1 MFFDAHTHL
10 DRNPRYSIL
19 NNKEISQLERPF
31 SVGIHPRDVLSVK
44 VDLVQFGTSLK
55 SPNCLALGEAGL
67 DKILRIP
74 IQKQLDIF
82 ELQVYL
88 SEKFKIPLILHCVK
102 AWNEVQKVRMKM
114 KPRQKWIFHGF
125 RKVAL
130 LDAVLA
136 DENMLIG
143 LGTAILWDEKLQNAL
158 SKISLDRML
167 LETDDDEGN
176 SIEEVYECV
185 ARLKNISLQAL
196 QNQLEI
202 NFKNTF
208 QKWEIGSKDL
218 NF

>member
-1 MFFDAHTHL
+1 MFLDAHTHL
-10 DRNPRYSIL
+10 DINPRYSIL
-19 NNKEISQLERPF
+19 NNQEISQLERPF

-44 VDLVQFGTSLK
+44 VDLVQFGSSLK

-74 IQKQLDIF
+74 IQKQLDVF

-88 SEKFKIPLILHCVK
+88 SEKFKIPVILHCVK
-102 AWNEVQKVRMKM
+102 AWNEIQKLRTRM
-114 KPRQKWIFHGF
+114 KPRQKWVFHGF

-130 LDAVLA
+130 VDSVLE

-143 LGTAILWDEKLQNAL
+143 IGTAVLWDKKLQEAL
-158 SKISLDRML
+158 SKIPLNRML
-167 LETDDDEGN
+167 LETDDDTKHT
-176 SIEEVYECV
+176 IEEVYECV
-185 ARLKNISLQAL
+185 AQLKNISLQAL
-196 QNQLEI
+196 QNQLLL